1 MQTPP
6 SPKDRTNK
14 THFLVW
20 LITWLIT
27 PLVIVGILKLLNFLG
42 GAP

>member
-6 SPKDRTNK
+6 SPKARTNT

-20 LITWLIT
+20 FITWLIT
-27 PLVIVGILKLLNFLG
+27 PLVIVGILKLLNFLN

>member
-1 MQTPP
+1 MRTPP
-6 SPKDRTNK
+6 SLKDRTNK

-27 PLVIVGILKLLNFLG
+27 PLVIVGILKLVSFLD